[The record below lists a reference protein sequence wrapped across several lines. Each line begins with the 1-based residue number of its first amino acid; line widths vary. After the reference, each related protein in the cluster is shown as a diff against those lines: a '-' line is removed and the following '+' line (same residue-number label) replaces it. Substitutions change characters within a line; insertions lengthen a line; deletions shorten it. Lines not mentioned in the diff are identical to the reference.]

1 MDPLLRATLTSWD
14 WRIEVILVL
23 LLAATLYAV
32 GWWRLRRRS
41 PGRTNRNRWQAN
53 AFWRPL
59 AYLGGLSILA
69 IALMSPIDVLA
80 SQLFTMHMVQ
90 HVLLVMVIPPLL
102 LLANPLP
109 FSLWG
114 LPDGLR
120 QRAGGLLAREAAF
133 RRILKKTTGAG
144 VVWMAFVIVYWG
156 WHDPTAYDLALRN
169 QWVHDLEHISFFA
182 VSVLFW
188 WHAVGAGPRIHRPMS
203 QGVRFFYLM
212 SAVPIGMVAGLAI
225 TFATEPI
232 YTYYEAMPRL
242 WGLSVMDDQRIAGV
256 IMWVVGS
263 MMFMLAA
270 LIVAARWLQREE
282 RKPALPESAWAT
294 ESALVAPGME
304 SN

>member
-1 MDPLLRATLTSWD
+1 MDPVLRAALTSWD
-14 WRIEVILVL
+14 WRFEVFLVL
-23 LLAATLYAV
+23 AFSATLYAV

-41 PGRTNRNRWQAN
+41 ASRASRSRWQAK
-53 AFWRPL
+53 AYWRPL
-59 AYLGGLSILA
+59 AYLGGLFILG

-90 HVLLVMVIPPLL
+90 HVLLVMVVPPLL

-120 QRAGGLLAREAAF
+120 LRAGGLLGREAAF
-133 RRILKKTTGAG
+133 RQVLKKTTGAG
-144 VVWMAFVIVYWG
+144 MVWMAFVIIYWG

-169 QWVHDLEHISFFA
+169 QWVHDLEHITFFV

-188 WHAVGAGPRIHRPMS
+188 WHAVGAGPRVHRPMS
-203 QGVRFFYLM
+203 QGVRFFYLL

-232 YTYYEAMPRL
+232 YSHYEAMPRL
-242 WGLSVMDDQRIAGV
+242 WGLSVMDDQQIAGI
-256 IMWVVGS
+256 IMWVIGS
-263 MMFMLAA
+263 MMFMIAA
-270 LIVAARWLQREE
+270 LIIAAQWLQKEE
-282 RKPALPESAWAT
+282 KKPALPESSWAT
-294 ESALVAPGME
+294 DSVFAAPGMD